1 MTILIKG
8 GRILDPAT
16 KTDDVM
22 DLFIEDGVITKRGKN
37 IKKKAEKTIDAK
49 GLYVMPGLVDMHV
62 HLRDP
67 GFTHKGDVETETSSA
82 ARGGYTTVLAMPNTK
97 PVVDNA
103 DVVRYVH
110 HKAESVG
117 LVHVLQVGA
126 VTKGQQGEELADI
139 KEMVEAGSPAIS
151 EDGKSV
157 MNSLLARDAMLVAR
171 DCNIPVLSHCE
182 DKNLVGSGVVN
193 EDENAKRWGLAGITN
208 SVEDIM
214 IARNILLSKDT
225 GAHLH
230 LCHCSTK
237 NSVIMVKYAKLE
249 HIPVSAEVCPH
260 HFTLTEDAVLKYG
273 TLARMNPPVRTEND
287 RLQII
292 EGLKDGTID
301 LIVTDHAPHSTEE
314 KEKPLA
320 EAPSGITGL
329 ETSLGLGLLSLVEL
343 GHLTLLQLMACMSKN
358 PAEFYRMIP
367 GSVTQDA
374 PADLVIF
381 GEKERWTVD
390 HFASKASNSPFKGWE
405 LPGKIHYTICAG
417 KIVYQG

>member
-67 GFTHKGDVETETSSA
+67 GFTHKGDVETETRSA

-260 HFTLTEDAVLKYG
+260 HFTLTSDDMVEGDTNYK
-273 TLARMNPPVRTEND
+273 MNPPLRSEADRKAAVDKADAKARQVSQKEAEIELYATEGSASL
-287 RLQII
+287 RKVEQQKREAIMAEI
-292 EGLKDGTID
+292 YQEIRRRAAAEGYAFVLD
-301 LIVTDHAPHSTEE
+301 S
-314 KEKPLA
+314 
-320 EAPSGITGL
+320 SGKTMN
-329 ETSLGLGLLSLVEL
+329 EQP
-343 GHLTLLQLMACMSKN
+343 TLLLCPPSSDFTAAVLTELNRTRTKKVETPAPKPAPPEPVSK
-358 PAEFYRMIP
+358 P
-367 GSVTQDA
+367 
-374 PADLVIF
+374 
-381 GEKERWTVD
+381 
-390 HFASKASNSPFKGWE
+390 
-405 LPGKIHYTICAG
+405 
-417 KIVYQG
+417 